1 LKTSS
6 VTAANITDKSSLVKN
21 ITNKDIRLS
30 VFFPAYYDEKNIG
43 KVVDKAV
50 EVLEELKLKDYEIT
64 IIEDGSPDKT
74 DEVADELARKYP
86 KVKVIHH
93 EKNKGYGATLWE
105 GFTTARFEYV
115 FYTDGDNQ
123 FDLDELKKFV
133 ALVPYTDMVVGYRKK
148 KQYSPYRK
156 LTSFIYNHVL
166 RLAFDID
173 YIDIDCAFKIL
184 PTEIFRKIQVN
195 TKDAFI
201 DAEIMIRADMMG
213 YTSTEVG
220 VKHLPRVDGVSTA
233 ARPSI
238 IFRTI
243 KEIIDFRKQ
252 IKKEL
257 AEKKLSR

>member
-1 LKTSS
+1 M
-6 VTAANITDKSSLVKN
+6 

-43 KVVDKAV
+43 KVVRKAV
-50 EVLEELKLKDYEIT
+50 EVLEELQLKDYEVT

-74 DEVADELARKYP
+74 GEVADELARQYP
-86 KVKVIHH
+86 KVNVIHH

-105 GFTTARFEYV
+105 GFSTAKFEYV

-123 FDLDELKKFV
+123 FDLEELKKFV
-133 ALVPYTDMVVGYRKK
+133 ALLPFSDMVVGYRKK

-156 LTSFIYNHVL
+156 LTSFVYNVIL
-166 RLAFDID
+166 RYAFDID
-173 YIDIDCAFKIL
+173 YIDIDCAFKIIKTDL
-184 PTEIFRKIQVN
+184 FKKIKVN

-201 DAEIMIRADMMG
+201 DAEIMIRAGLLG
-213 YTSTEVG
+213 YTFTELG
-220 VKHLPRVDGVSTA
+220 VKHLPRIDGVSTA

-243 KEIIDFRKQ
+243 REIAELRKELKSEIIGRRNQK
-252 IKKEL
+252 
-257 AEKKLSR
+257 

>member
-1 LKTSS
+1 M
-6 VTAANITDKSSLVKN
+6 

-43 KVVDKAV
+43 KVVQKAV
-50 EVLEELKLKDYEIT
+50 EVLEDLNLKDYEVT

-74 DEVADELARKYP
+74 GEVADELSRQYP
-86 KVKVIHH
+86 KVNVVHH

-105 GFTTARFEYV
+105 GFSTAKFEYV

-123 FDLDELKKFV
+123 FDLEELRKFI
-133 ALVPYTDMVVGYRKK
+133 ALLPFSDMVVGYRKK

-156 LTSFIYNHVL
+156 LTSFVYNVIL
-166 RLAFDID
+166 RYAFDID
-173 YIDIDCAFKIL
+173 YIDIDCAFKIIKTDL
-184 PTEIFRKIQVN
+184 FKKIKVN

-201 DAEIMIRADMMG
+201 DAEIMIRAGLLG
-213 YTSTEVG
+213 YTFTELG

-243 KEIIDFRKQ
+243 REIAELRKELKSEIIARRN
-252 IKKEL
+252 KK
-257 AEKKLSR
+257 

>member
-1 LKTSS
+1 L
-6 VTAANITDKSSLVKN
+6 

-30 VFFPAYYDEKNIG
+30 VFFPAYYDEKNID
-43 KVVDKAV
+43 KVVHKAV
-50 EVLEELKLKDYEIT
+50 EVLEELQLKDYEIT

-74 DEVADELARKYP
+74 GEVADRLAEQYP
-86 KVKVIHH
+86 KVRVVHH

-105 GFTTARFEYV
+105 GFSTARFEYV

-123 FDLDELKKFV
+123 FDLNELKKFV
-133 ALVPYTDMVVGYRKK
+133 ALLPFSDMVVGYRKR

-156 LTSFIYNHVL
+156 LTSFVYNVIL
-166 RLAFDID
+166 RYAFKID
-173 YIDIDCAFKIL
+173 YIDIDCAFKIIKTDL
-184 PTEIFRKIQVN
+184 FGKIKVN

-201 DAEIMIRADMMG
+201 DAEIMIRAELLG
-213 YTSTEVG
+213 YTFTELG

-243 KEIIDFRKQ
+243 REIIELR
-252 IKKEL
+252 KEL
-257 AEKKLSR
+257 KSEIVGRRNK

>member
-1 LKTSS
+1 M
-6 VTAANITDKSSLVKN
+6 

-30 VFFPAYYDEKNIG
+30 VFFPAYYDEKNID
-43 KVVDKAV
+43 KVVHKAV
-50 EVLEELKLKDYEIT
+50 RVLEELELKDYEVT

-74 DEVADELARKYP
+74 GEVADKLASQYP

-93 EKNKGYGATLWE
+93 AQNKGYGATLWE
-105 GFTTARFEYV
+105 GFTSAKFEYV

-123 FDLDELKKFV
+123 FDLDELKKFA
-133 ALVPYTDMVVGYRKK
+133 ALIPFSDMVVGYRKK

-156 LTSFIYNHVL
+156 LTSFVYNLLL
-166 RLAFDID
+166 RYVYDID
-173 YIDIDCAFKIL
+173 YIDIDCAFKIIKTDL
-184 PTEIFRKIQVN
+184 FKKIEVK

-201 DAEIMIRADMMG
+201 DAEIMIRAGLLG
-213 YTSTEVG
+213 YTFTELG

-243 KEIIDFRKQ
+243 REIFEL
-252 IKKEL
+252 KKEL
-257 AEKKLSR
+257 KPEIIARRNKK

>member
-1 LKTSS
+1 MIS
-6 VTAANITDKSSLVKN
+6 
-21 ITNKDIRLS
+21 NKDISLS
-30 VFFPAYYDEKNIG
+30 VFFPAYYDENNIG

-50 EVLEELKLKDYEIT
+50 EVLESLGLKDYEVT

-74 DEVADELARKYP
+74 AEVADALAAQYP

-105 GFTTARFEYV
+105 GFTTARMDYV

-123 FDLDELKKFV
+123 FDLEELRKFV
-133 ALVPYTDMVVGYRKK
+133 AIIPFSDMVVGYRKK

-156 LTSFIYNHVL
+156 LTSFVYNLLL
-166 RLAFDID
+166 RFVFDID
-173 YIDIDCAFKIL
+173 YIDIDCAFKVFKTDL
-184 PTEIFRKIQVN
+184 FRKIKVN

-201 DAEIMIRADMMG
+201 DAEIMIRAQLQG
-213 YTSTEVG
+213 YTFTELG

-243 KEIIDFRKQ
+243 KEIFQLKSELKREGLIGNNS
-252 IKKEL
+252 KK
-257 AEKKLSR
+257 

>member
-1 LKTSS
+1 MIS
-6 VTAANITDKSSLVKN
+6 
-21 ITNKDIRLS
+21 NKDISLS
-30 VFFPAYYDEKNIG
+30 VFFPAYYDENNIG

-50 EVLEELKLKDYEIT
+50 EVLESLGLKDYEVT

-74 DEVADELARKYP
+74 GEVADALAAQYP

-93 EKNKGYGATLWE
+93 EQNKGYGATLWE
-105 GFTTARFEYV
+105 GFTTAKLDYV

-123 FDLDELKKFV
+123 FDLEELRKFV
-133 ALVPYTDMVVGYRKK
+133 AIIPFSDMVVGYRKK

-156 LTSFIYNHVL
+156 LTSFVYNLLL
-166 RLAFDID
+166 RFVFDID
-173 YIDIDCAFKIL
+173 YIDIDCAFKV
-184 PTEIFRKIQVN
+184 FRTDLFRRIKVN

-201 DAEIMIRADMMG
+201 DAEIMIRAQLLG
-213 YTSTEVG
+213 YTFTELG

-243 KEIIDFRKQ
+243 KEIFQLKSEL
-252 IKKEL
+252 KKEGL
-257 AEKKLSR
+257 IGKKA

>member
-1 LKTSS
+1 MSK
-6 VTAANITDKSSLVKN
+6 NITDKSSITKN
-21 ITNKDIRLS
+21 ITNGDIRLS

-64 IIEDGSPDKT
+64 IIEDGSPDNT
-74 DEVADELARKYP
+74 AEAADKLAEQYP

-105 GFTTARFEYV
+105 GFTTAKFEYV

-156 LTSFIYNHVL
+156 LTSFVYNNIL
-166 RLAFDID
+166 RLAFDVD

-184 PTEIFRKIQVN
+184 PTELFRNIKVN

-201 DAEIMIRADMMG
+201 DAEIMIRANLMG

-220 VKHLPRVDGVSTA
+220 VTHLPRVDGVSTA

-243 KEIIDFRKQ
+243 REIIDFRKQ
-252 IKKEL
+252 IKKEKAGL
-257 AEKKLSR
+257 K

>member
-1 LKTSS
+1 MIS
-6 VTAANITDKSSLVKN
+6 
-21 ITNKDIRLS
+21 NKDISLS
-30 VFFPAYYDEKNIG
+30 VFFPAYYDENNIG
-43 KVVDKAV
+43 KVVHKAV
-50 EVLEELKLKDYEIT
+50 EVLESLGLKDYEVT

-74 DEVADELARKYP
+74 DEVADALAAQYP

-105 GFTTARFEYV
+105 GFTTAKMDYV

-123 FDLDELKKFV
+123 FDLEELRKFV
-133 ALVPYTDMVVGYRKK
+133 AIIPFSDMVVGYRKK

-156 LTSFIYNHVL
+156 LTSFVYNLLL
-166 RLAFDID
+166 RFVFDID
-173 YIDIDCAFKIL
+173 YIDIDCAFKV
-184 PTEIFRKIQVN
+184 FRTDLFKKIKVN

-201 DAEIMIRADMMG
+201 DAEIMIRAQLQG
-213 YTSTEVG
+213 YTFTELG

-243 KEIIDFRKQ
+243 KEIFQLKSEL
-252 IKKEL
+252 KKEGL
-257 AEKKLSR
+257 INKK

>member
-1 LKTSS
+1 MIS
-6 VTAANITDKSSLVKN
+6 
-21 ITNKDIRLS
+21 NKDISLS
-30 VFFPAYYDEKNIG
+30 VFFPAYYDENNIG

-50 EVLEELKLKDYEIT
+50 EVLESLGLKDYEVT

-74 DEVADELARKYP
+74 DEVADALAAKYP

-93 EKNKGYGATLWE
+93 EQNKGYGATLWE
-105 GFTTARFEYV
+105 GFTTAKLDYV

-123 FDLDELKKFV
+123 FDLEELRKFV
-133 ALVPYTDMVVGYRKK
+133 AIIPFSDMVVGYRKK

-156 LTSFIYNHVL
+156 LTSFVYNLLL
-166 RLAFDID
+166 RFVFDID
-173 YIDIDCAFKIL
+173 YIDIDCAFKV
-184 PTEIFRKIQVN
+184 FRTDLFKKIKVN

-201 DAEIMIRADMMG
+201 DAEIMIRAQLLG
-213 YTSTEVG
+213 YTFTELG

-243 KEIIDFRKQ
+243 KEIFQLKSEL
-252 IKKEL
+252 KKEGL
-257 AEKKLSR
+257 IGKKA